1 MDSQLI
7 EELTAQLYR
16 QRSSLLQSPAGE
28 NGQATTADDRESELE
43 ESAQIDR
50 MNRLRYQLDERGHTM
65 VRAIEAALERIAAGT
80 YGRCRNCEEEISPSR
95 LKVLPTATLCIDCAE
110 SIEKKKSRQQE
121 GKTERPLTAHNGS
134 GNGSYE
140 EEEAA

>member
-16 QRSSLLQSPAGE
+16 QRSSLLQSPAAE
-28 NGQATTADDRESELE
+28 IRQARTADERESELE

-50 MNRLRYQLDERGHTM
+50 MNRLRYQLDERGHAM
-65 VRAIEAALERIAAGT
+65 VRAIEAALERITAGT
-80 YGRCRNCEEEISPSR
+80 YGRCRNCEEEISAAR
-95 LKVLPTATLCIDCAE
+95 LRVLPTATLCIDCAE
-110 SIEKKKSRQQE
+110 SVEKRKSRVEE
-121 GKTERPLTAHNGS
+121 GKPEWLLTAHNGRK
-134 GNGSYE
+134 GSYE

>member
-16 QRSSLLQSPAGE
+16 QRSSLLQSPAAE
-28 NGQATTADDRESELE
+28 SGQATTTDDRESELE

-65 VRAIEAALERIAAGT
+65 VRAIEAALERVAAGT
-80 YGRCRNCEEEISPSR
+80 YGKCKKCEEEILPAR
-95 LKVLPTATLCIDCAE
+95 LKALPTTTLCIDCAE
-110 SIEKKKSRQQE
+110 SVEKKKSHNQE
-121 GKTERPLTAHNGS
+121 KKAEWPLNAHNG

-140 EEEAA
+140 EEKAA